1 METKIAI
8 GSFADFFPLI
18 YEFVKCSGPI
28 ARGKLLNFDSTKN
41 LI

>member
-18 YEFVKCSGPI
+18 YELVKCSGPI
-28 ARGKLLNFDSTKN
+28 KG
-41 LI
+41 